1 MFPRLSRL
9 PRFPPSHARK
19 QPLFAAHGAGAVAQ
33 YRPGMP
39 DISRLPHR
47 ATPAR
52 RRRYGVFAEYGGCSP
67 QPCPQRKPDSE
78 HKKSKCCEGN
88 SSPAPSPAARRG
100 KARERLPS
108 QSARKGAPDDKTAIP
123 IVLPFCPVHCTIY
136 GNFFQA
142 FSQSITNFSVFF
154 ILLSP
159 LFPARNGRVCDHT
172 VLCFFS
178 PFFQCFTVFHDG
190 YGVLRTAAGRKTPCL
205 PPPACARPL
214 FRLSFSEVFPVIF
227 GMPRFR
233 SADVPLS
240 PTRRRQNIPF
250 VYNGAVLRGHGRAER
265 GCDEA
270 YGRTRTPRI
279 SVKSYVLR
287 HHHHGFTASQTPR
300 APCNEAEIR
309 DGDCTGIMWRYIP

>member
-1 MFPRLSRL
+1 MLFPIDLFYV
-9 PRFPPSHARK
+9 PPVFPTAPISPSHARK
-19 QPLFAAHGAGAVAQ
+19 KPLFAAHGAGAVAQ

-52 RRRYGVFAEYGGCSP
+52 RRYGVFAEYSGCSP

-78 HKKSKCCEGN
+78 HKKSKGREGN
-88 SSPAPSPAARRG
+88 SSPAPSSAARRG
-100 KARERLPS
+100 KARERFPS

-159 LFPARNGRVCDHT
+159 LFPARNGRVCEHA
-172 VLCFFS
+172 VLCFFLR
-178 PFFQCFTVFHDG
+178 FFNVSQCFTTDTAFYGRPPVVKRLVCRRLPVPGRFFVF
-190 YGVLRTAAGRKTPCL
+190 R
-205 PPPACARPL
+205 
-214 FRLSFSEVFPVIF
+214 FRRFFPVIF

-300 APCNEAEIR
+300 TP
-309 DGDCTGIMWRYIP
+309 

>member
-9 PRFPPSHARK
+9 PRFPRPMPEKNLFSRRMGPEPSRSTVRACPIYPACRI
-19 QPLFAAHGAGAVAQ
+19 VR
-33 YRPGMP
+33 RPPVGGG
-39 DISRLPHR
+39 
-47 ATPAR
+47 T
-52 RRRYGVFAEYGGCSP
+52 VFFAEYGDCSP

-78 HKKSKCCEGN
+78 HKKSKCREGN

-100 KARERLPS
+100 KARERFPS

-159 LFPARNGRVCDHT
+159 LFPARNGRVCDHA
-172 VLCFFS
+172 VLCFFLR
-178 PFFQCFTVFHDG
+178 FFNVSQCFTTDTAFYGRPPVVKRLVCRRPPVPGRFFVF
-190 YGVLRTAAGRKTPCL
+190 R
-205 PPPACARPL
+205 
-214 FRLSFSEVFPVIF
+214 FRRFFPVIF

-270 YGRTRTPRI
+270 YGRGR
-279 SVKSYVLR
+279 
-287 HHHHGFTASQTPR
+287 R
-300 APCNEAEIR
+300 AFP
-309 DGDCTGIMWRYIP
+309 